1 MKLITLADEV
11 IALLASDP
19 NATVKVSVEIS
30 ADFPKGAPDHIR
42 RGVSENAAQ
51 LGFKAKDWE

>member
-1 MKLITLADEV
+1 MTPFV
-11 IALLASDP
+11 AS

-30 ADFPKGAPDHIR
+30 ADFPKGVLDHIR